1 MMPLSSGSYT
11 VVLGF
16 VQEIKGCNRDTAW
29 FSVID
34 GERPAL
40 RETSEWVE
48 CSPGRSDQTRLTLR
62 CHQIVPSGRRKLV
75 TMLAPAE

>member
-1 MMPLSSGSYT
+1 MPLSSGSYT

-16 VQEIKGCNRDTAW
+16 VQEIKGRNRDTAW

-34 GERPAL
+34 GERPTL

-48 CSPGRSDQTRLTLR
+48 CSRDALIRLGSPYAA
-62 CHQIVPSGRRKLV
+62 IKS
-75 TMLAPAE
+75 